1 MESAMSPREIQ
12 ARVRAGASLDDV
24 AAQAGMPRDRVEAF
38 AAPVLA
44 ERAHVAGTALMSP
57 IRRSGEA
64 GPHPTLR
71 HFTEPQFA
79 ERGVSFSDVTWDA
92 WRGEDRRWT
101 VRASWLEEGDD
112 RHADFLFDQ
121 ASRFSIAADQSA
133 KDLVQERQPEP
144 APQLDPDNEPT
155 IDLDDEFAL
164 VRATQSSP
172 SDVRIEFTE
181 VEIEQI
187 DGVYDFVPGTGE
199 LDVLYDVLSTISED
213 SGPIYEQFDAP
224 EADSVHPMM
233 ESELPA
239 TPEPPT
245 TPEPQPT
252 PEPQAEP
259 AEPEQ
264 EPLVELSKP
273 IPTKRPRKRH
283 AAVPSWDEIL
293 FGTRG
298 SQD

>member
-1 MESAMSPREIQ
+1 MESAISPREIQ
-12 ARVRAGASLDDV
+12 ARVRAGATLDDV
-24 AAQAGMPRDRVEAF
+24 AAQSGMPRERLEAF
-38 AAPVLA
+38 AAPVFA

-71 HFTEPQFA
+71 HLTEPLFA
-79 ERGVSFSDVTWDA
+79 DRGVNFSDVTWDA
-92 WRGEDRRWT
+92 WRDEDRRWT
-101 VRASWLEEGDD
+101 VRASWIEDGDA

-121 ASRFSIAADQSA
+121 ASRFSIASDQSA
-133 KDLVQERQPEP
+133 KDLVQERKPEP
-144 APQLDPDNEPT
+144 VAPLDPDNEPT

-164 VRATQSSP
+164 VRATQRAP
-172 SDVRIEFTE
+172 QDVHIEFTE

-199 LDVLYDVLSTISED
+199 IDVLYDVLSTISED
-213 SGPIYEQFDAP
+213 SGPIYDPFDAP
-224 EADSVHPMM
+224 ALTEEDLEPEQPEVEPEA
-233 ESELPA
+233 SEPD
-239 TPEPPT
+239 EPTAPT
-245 TPEPQPT
+245 SN
-252 PEPQAEP
+252 EP

-264 EPLVELSKP
+264 DPLVEVSKP

-293 FGTRG
+293 FGTKG
-298 SQD
+298 SKD